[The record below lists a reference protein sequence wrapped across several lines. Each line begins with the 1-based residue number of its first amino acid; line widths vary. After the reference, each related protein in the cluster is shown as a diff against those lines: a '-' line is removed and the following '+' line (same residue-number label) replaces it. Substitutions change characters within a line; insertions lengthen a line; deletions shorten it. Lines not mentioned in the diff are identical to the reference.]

1 MSKFGLYLYGIVLIV
16 MGILPLFE
24 VNIFKFYK
32 VILVVQGLA
41 GLLLIL
47 ELNKKGQ
54 LPMVSFLVTGL
65 FLIFI
70 SVLPL
75 AQWSFSGASTVSNI
89 WSMVAGVLLLAT
101 ALTTQVTNKIGLI
114 LLGVWFVVNGAI
126 PQFQIYFS
134 NMAYIIGIYMGV
146 TGLVQFTNK

>member
-16 MGILPLFE
+16 LGVLPLLE
-24 VNIFKFYK
+24 VNILKFYE
-32 VILVVQGLA
+32 VILVAQGLA
-41 GLLLIL
+41 GVLLIL

-54 LPMVSFLVTGL
+54 LPMVAFLVTGL

-75 AQWSFSGASTVSNI
+75 VKWSFSGADTVSNI

-101 ALTTQVTNKIGLI
+101 ALATQVTNKIGLI
-114 LLGVWFVVNGAI
+114 LLGIWFVANGAI
-126 PQFQIYFS
+126 PQFQIYFN
-134 NMAYIIGIYMGV
+134 NMPYIIGVYMGI